1 MVIDIFRLF
10 KILGKEEFCVF
21 KKLEFWC
28 LFYYMIGIVIFGFN
42 LDDYLVEYL
51 FLVVIN

>member
-1 MVIDIFRLF
+1 MKRRVLC
-10 KILGKEEFCVF
+10 L

-42 LDDYLVEYL
+42 LDDYLIEYL